1 MNIFSSFEFRR
12 NKYLTLK
19 IFEIQELFMI
29 DAFSNMIEAFL
40 KLKTVQVFMTFT
52 FLLFDCE
59 LGLLFKLEKI
69 KIELKQIL
77 RFPENTIRTY
87 ISDNHFVL
95 LHRITLQL
103 TRSFIYH
110 NMQTR
115 VSLSPAKRM
124 KKYSIQIVQK

>member
-1 MNIFSSFEFRR
+1 
-12 NKYLTLK
+12 
-19 IFEIQELFMI
+19 MI
-29 DAFSNMIEAFL
+29 DAFLNMIDAFLNMIDAFLNMIDAFLNMIEAFL
-40 KLKTVQVFMTFT
+40 KLKTVQVFMTLT

-59 LGLLFKLEKI
+59 LCLLFKLEKI

-95 LHRITLQL
+95 LQNHI
-103 TRSFIYH
+103 SFSYH

-115 VSLSPAKRM
+115 VSFSPAKRM
-124 KKYSIQIVQK
+124 KKYSIQIVQI